1 VVDTNLK
8 NRLRKERLRPGDNS
22 LFEEESGIM
31 LFENFGLSLVFGIF
45 TTVATLA
52 CMYKLTVMWQPYEER
67 KRVVVEDHGHH

>member
-1 VVDTNLK
+1 
-8 NRLRKERLRPGDNS
+8 
-22 LFEEESGIM
+22 M